1 MAMWTALSNGDAM
14 AIAPDGA
21 RRGVRLCE
29 AAYIDVFDCAER
41 ELAAAPERPSDFTL
55 IAAPSEELGPKPAPP
70 PTDPV
75 RVTYTLSLLSDYRR
89 GGTSRTDGKPALQGG
104 IDVRLPD
111 RWNFGARGSNIA
123 KHGNLEFALYGAKS
137 FELGETELTF
147 GATAIVFPRDPGAE
161 YVFVQTSASRPIG
174 PIDATVSIIYWP
186 RQAHLDGEDGLYAVA
201 RARTPIGAVLGVP
214 ITLGASI
221 GRMRGHFADA
231 RSRSDWS
238 VSLTGRFEAVD
249 IGITYVDNDLGDSR
263 GHSAA
268 VFSITHSF

>member
-1 MAMWTALSNGDAM
+1 MWTALSNGDTM
-14 AIAPDGA
+14 AVAPDGA

-29 AAYIDVFDCAER
+29 VAYIDVFDCAER
-41 ELAAAPERPSDFTL
+41 ELAATPERPSQFTL
-55 IAAPSEELGPKPAPP
+55 IAAPSEELVPKAAPP
-70 PTDPV
+70 PTN
-75 RVTYTLSLLSDYRR
+75 RAHVTHTLSLLSDYRR

-123 KHGNLEFALYGAKS
+123 KHGNLEFALFGAKS
-137 FELGETELTF
+137 FEFGETELTL

-161 YVFVQTSASRPIG
+161 YAFVQTSVSRPIG

-186 RQAHLDGEDGLYAVA
+186 RQAHLDDEDGLYAAV
-201 RARTPIGAVLGVP
+201 RARTPIGSVLDVP

-238 VSLTGRFEAVD
+238 LSLTGRVDAVD
-249 IGITYVDNDLGDSR
+249 VGITYVDNDLGDSR
-263 GHSAA
+263 GDPAT
-268 VFSITHSF
+268 VFSITRSF